1 MRVSVRWAAGGGQV
15 VEEIRCK
22 LRRDEQVALTRLQAP
37 GRRRPRGGCR
47 SHERA
52 EHVAVSDGIFL
63 KKCGAQAGD
72 RAVFPVIVLVFVF
85 RQPVGHG
92 SLRVRRAAPEA
103 ALRHKLPQQGLLP
116 RRQEH
121 GCGGNAALLRPC
133 QPFTGLCQQQAL
145 SFVVRQGGNLFL
157 SVHCCFLREGNR
169 LDSLLCFTARYGG
182 KNAE

>member
-1 MRVSVRWAAGGGQV
+1 MGPPGGGQV

-22 LRRDEQVALTRLQAP
+22 LRRDEQVALTRLQAQVAD
-37 GRRRPRGGCR
+37 GLAADAAA
-47 SHERA
+47 HERA

-92 SLRVRRAAPEA
+92 SLRVRCAAPKA
-103 ALRHKLPQQGLLP
+103 ALRQELPQQGLLP

-121 GCGGNAALLRPC
+121 GRGGNAALLRPC

-145 SFVVRQGGNLFL
+145 SFVVRQGGDLFL